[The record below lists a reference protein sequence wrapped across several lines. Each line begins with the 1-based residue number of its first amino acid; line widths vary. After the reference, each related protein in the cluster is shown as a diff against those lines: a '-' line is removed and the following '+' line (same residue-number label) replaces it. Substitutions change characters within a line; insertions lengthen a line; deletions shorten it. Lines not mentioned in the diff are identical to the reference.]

1 LDGEYKIIVGARSA
15 IFAPIKNLGLIV
27 VDEEHESSYKQTDS
41 SPKYHARDVAIM
53 RAKFCN
59 ANVILGS
66 ATPSLESMY
75 NAETGKYRLLKL
87 PNRVAKRPLPYVSI
101 VDIKEEYKE
110 KNYSIFSRTLQDKIY
125 ERLIREEQ
133 IILFLNKRG
142 FSSFVQC
149 KKCGHTIKCQNCE
162 ITLTYHRH
170 NFQLLCHYC
179 DYQMRAPDTCP
190 ECGSEKLNYKGTGTQ
205 KVEDELEQLFPKA
218 RILRMDFDTTS
229 RKGAHDTIL
238 QKFGSGKADILLGTQ
253 MVAKGLDFPNV
264 TLVGV
269 ISADIS
275 LNIPDFRSSERTF
288 QLLSQVAGRAGRGE
302 LGGEVVVQT
311 MIPKHYSILFAQTHD
326 YNEFYQFELGH
337 RKQLAYP
344 PFTRLVRI
352 LLKSEELKAVNSAS
366 DKLVEILTAESKPIE
381 DHYIQI
387 LGPAPAPLSKIRN
400 FYRWQILI
408 KALNYK
414 VLHQLIRD
422 AIEQLE
428 QEISL
433 SKVKIEIDIDAQD
446 IM

>member
-1 LDGEYKIIVGARSA
+1 
-15 IFAPIKNLGLIV
+15 
-27 VDEEHESSYKQTDS
+27 
-41 SPKYHARDVAIM
+41 
-53 RAKFCN
+53 
-59 ANVILGS
+59 
-66 ATPSLESMY
+66 
-75 NAETGKYRLLKL
+75 
-87 PNRVAKRPLPYVSI
+87 
-101 VDIKEEYKE
+101 
-110 KNYSIFSRTLQDKIY
+110 
-125 ERLIREEQ
+125 
-133 IILFLNKRG
+133 
-142 FSSFVQC
+142 
-149 KKCGHTIKCQNCE
+149 
-162 ITLTYHRH
+162 
-170 NFQLLCHYC
+170 
-179 DYQMRAPDTCP
+179 
-190 ECGSEKLNYKGTGTQ
+190 LNYKGTGTQ

-326 YNEFYQFELGH
+326 YNEFYKFELGH